1 MTIATRPLDG
11 SEIIMRVYKTYV
23 CLLVAVIPL
32 LSSPILRYTVHSERL
47 RLLPDVLQL

>member
-32 LSSPILRYTVHSERL
+32 LSSPILRYSERL
-47 RLLPDVLQL
+47 RLLPDVIQL